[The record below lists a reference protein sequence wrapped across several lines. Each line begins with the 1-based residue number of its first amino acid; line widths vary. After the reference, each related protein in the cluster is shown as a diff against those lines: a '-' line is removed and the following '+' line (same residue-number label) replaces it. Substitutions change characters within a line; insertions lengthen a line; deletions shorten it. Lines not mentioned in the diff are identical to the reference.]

1 MSIKFLRGKGNTF
14 QVSVGEE
21 GAVVVYTQDGYA
33 KAKMFVR
40 STEEVDTEKLRELLA
55 KDKDA
60 RIHIYLDTLDQT
72 YVQRTLP
79 AVGAMSVQKLA
90 FGRLE
95 KEIPK
100 GHIKT
105 CVQIGRSPTGR
116 HDWIYSFISTS
127 YEAPVS
133 TWVEFFL
140 PFRNVISG
148 IYFLPIE
155 VYSIVARLKSI
166 ALKENQF
173 QQKKKTSLIDTIM
186 SSIKPS
192 QSADLGRWEV
202 YLSQNKT
209 GGFRQVAYQDGK
221 IIFSR
226 LLNNI
231 NDPSPDVVAGNI
243 EQEVANSIE
252 YMSRLSLGSD
262 QEIDVYL
269 ILSSDILKYLRK
281 EKIKATNLITYTPHA
296 LAEKIKVPEASTE
309 KDKFSDPTVLTA
321 LSKVPSKLQTLHT
334 AVTAKVSKTVFAID
348 FVSTFLVFVIPAC
361 LLAILYFASN
371 IIELRGSM
379 SQVKIQAKNF
389 EAQLNEQKKTL
400 DSSEEEIKENISAI
414 HLIEIV
420 DNYAF
425 FNSLHKDPFIILNK
439 LSRILPSYARAKVIK
454 WIYDEPK
461 LLNPSAPDSITSL
474 SLKRSYTMSV
484 EVEVLMIRSGNTYE
498 ELEQK
503 YTSFV
508 QSIKTT
514 FKDFDL
520 VISDMPQNF
529 SFQEQ
534 ESSAPMVIKVQMSF
548 PKVAGNSNNPNAPF
562 RTSNLGYNRF
572 LTEHGG
578 MNVN

>member
-1 MSIKFLRGKGNTF
+1 
-14 QVSVGEE
+14 
-21 GAVVVYTQDGYA
+21 
-33 KAKMFVR
+33 
-40 STEEVDTEKLRELLA
+40 
-55 KDKDA
+55 
-60 RIHIYLDTLDQT
+60 
-72 YVQRTLP
+72 
-79 AVGAMSVQKLA
+79 
-90 FGRLE
+90 
-95 KEIPK
+95 
-100 GHIKT
+100 
-105 CVQIGRSPTGR
+105 
-116 HDWIYSFISTS
+116 
-127 YEAPVS
+127 
-133 TWVEFFL
+133 
-140 PFRNVISG
+140 
-148 IYFLPIE
+148 
-155 VYSIVARLKSI
+155 
-166 ALKENQF
+166 
-173 QQKKKTSLIDTIM
+173 M